1 MLKNIKQYAYVC
13 CNIKIRKTINAY
25 VAAWALIPS
34 NILKAL
40 INNKKQRTVKKNEN
54 SPKKI
59 FLLMNEKFSSVIKSS
74 LSKIIAA
81 HINIDIIINFTN
93 EFKSFLSSRRPR
105 KKNKEITIIKLI
117 C

>member
-1 MLKNIKQYAYVC
+1 MKNLARLLKV
-13 CNIKIRKTINAY
+13 
-25 VAAWALIPS
+25 L
-34 NILKAL
+34 
-40 INNKKQRTVKKNEN
+40 
-54 SPKKI
+54 
-59 FLLMNEKFSSVIKSS
+59 

>member
-1 MLKNIKQYAYVC
+1 
-13 CNIKIRKTINAY
+13 
-25 VAAWALIPS
+25 
-34 NILKAL
+34 
-40 INNKKQRTVKKNEN
+40 
-54 SPKKI
+54 
-59 FLLMNEKFSSVIKSS
+59 MNEKFSSVIKSS

-93 EFKSFLSSRRPR
+93 EFKSFLSSRRR